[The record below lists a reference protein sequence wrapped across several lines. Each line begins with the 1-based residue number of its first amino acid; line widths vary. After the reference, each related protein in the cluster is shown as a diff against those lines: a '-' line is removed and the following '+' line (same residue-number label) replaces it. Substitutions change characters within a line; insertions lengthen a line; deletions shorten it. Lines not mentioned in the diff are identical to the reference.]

1 MSSILCEDGG
11 LFSRVFCFQRRLNE
25 GSPDE
30 EIRTGL
36 NKLGLDCSNPLKSP
50 QGKALYFVVVY
61 SQEEGEVGSNSD
73 SVPPDDEMLHSEEP
87 FSLSNNSLKSNK
99 LFFNCCL
106 LNEISFA
113 LFKILLILI

>member
-61 SQEEGEVGSNSD
+61 SLEEGEVEKALPLFEKLSKD
-73 SVPPDDEMLHSEEP
+73 SKSKAKLP
-87 FSLSNNSLKSNK
+87 FVMSRESVAPFIPAS
-99 LFFNCCL
+99 
-106 LNEISFA
+106 
-113 LFKILLILI
+113 

>member
-25 GSPDE
+25 GSAFE

-61 SQEEGEVGSNSD
+61 SQEEGEVEKALPFFEALSKNSK
-73 SVPPDDEMLHSEEP
+73 SKARLP
-87 FSLSNNSLKSNK
+87 FVMSRESITPFIPMNQ
-99 LFFNCCL
+99 
-106 LNEISFA
+106 
-113 LFKILLILI
+113 